1 MRAARAIGTGL
12 IAALFAPSLAAEA
25 PTRSLVPKPR
35 PGVQAAPAAQTND
48 PIANLVNNILKPRP
62 RPGANTQVQQMTAAQ
77 SRSYTRLAVAQSL
90 IPPRRP
96 DNLVRRNTVQR
107 TGMAQSG
114 DHARSV
120 TRAGSVC
127 GRPEI
132 KGVKLQSIPGRVKG
146 CGIAEPVRVTE
157 VSGVALSQPITVDC
171 QTAVVFNAW
180 VGQALVP
187 LTKRL
192 GGGVREVNI
201 MASYACR
208 PRNNQRGAKIS
219 EHGRGHAVDVGGF
232 TLANGVTLTVLDHW
246 NDRQHGELM
255 QRLWKAAC
263 GPFGTVLGPKSDR
276 FHRNH
281 FHFDTAR
288 YRSGSYC
295 R

>member
-1 MRAARAIGTGL
+1 MGTGL
-12 IAALFAPSLAAEA
+12 IAALFATTLAAEA
-25 PTRSLVPKPR
+25 PTRSLIPKPR
-35 PGVQAAPAAQTND
+35 PGGQAAQQAPAVVND

-62 RPGANTQVQQMTAAQ
+62 RPGANTQVQQMTAAGTG
-77 SRSYTRLAVAQSL
+77 SYTRLAVARSL
-90 IPPRRP
+90 VPKPRP
-96 DNLVRRNTVQR
+96 QNLVRRNTVQR

-114 DHARSV
+114 DDARRV

-132 KGVKLQSIPGRVKG
+132 KGVKLQSIPGRVNG
-146 CGIAEPVRVTE
+146 CGVSEPVKVTS

-192 GGGVREVNI
+192 GGGVQEVTI
-201 MASYACR
+201 FASYACR
-208 PRNNQRGAKIS
+208 TRNNQRGAKIS

-232 TLANGVTLTVLDHW
+232 TLANGVELTVLDHW
-246 NDRQHGELM
+246 NDPQHGSLM
-255 QRLWKAAC
+255 QQLHRVAC

-276 FHRNH
+276 FHKNH